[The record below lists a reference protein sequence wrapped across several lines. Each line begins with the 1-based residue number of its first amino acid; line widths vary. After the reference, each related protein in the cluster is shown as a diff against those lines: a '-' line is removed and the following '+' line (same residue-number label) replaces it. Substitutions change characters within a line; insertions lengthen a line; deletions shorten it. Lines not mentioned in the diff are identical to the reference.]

1 MISLLIFL
9 NLFLPIQ
16 DNVLINNKHKSF
28 EIDKLGFIYTTNNSK
43 LTKFDAKG
51 NEICNYS
58 NQLLGEISSVDVS
71 DPLRIMLFYKDFN
84 KLIYLNSKLSLI
96 GNDIDLYDFSDT
108 ESELVCNSQKGGFW
122 VYNSIDNQLIQISQ
136 TGNIVSESMLIN
148 SFFED
153 SPLSKIEEYNSKLF
167 LLFKNKGILHLDQN
181 GQFLRKLSIPGIQ
194 EIYLQKNEIYYRTK
208 SGLFH
213 YSPLLQ
219 KNAPIITFDP
229 NKNINLKIS
238 ANKIFISNEK
248 SISIRSLSF

>member
-1 MISLLIFL
+1 MISLLILL

-16 DNVLINNKHKSF
+16 NKILINNKHSSF
-28 EIDKLGFIYTTNNSK
+28 EVDKLGFIYTVSNSK
-43 LTKFDAKG
+43 LTKYDSKG

-122 VYNSIDNQLIQISQ
+122 LYNSIDNQIIKISQ
-136 TGNIVSESMLIN
+136 TGSIVSESILIS

-153 SPLSKIEEYNSKLF
+153 IPLSKIKEYNGKLF
-167 LLFKNKGILHLDQN
+167 LLFKSKGILHLDQN
-181 GQFLRKLSIPGIQ
+181 GQFLRKISIPGIQ
-194 EIYLQKNEIYYRTK
+194 EIYLQKNEIYYSTK

-219 KNAPIITFDP
+219 KNPPLITFDA
-229 NKNINLKIS
+229 NKKNNLKIS
-238 ANKIFISNEK
+238 GNKIFLSNEK